1 MLMTTFALAGAA
13 GVFHGLGKSGLIS
26 SYGYSP
32 DRMAPPIRF
41 FMALVIGATF
51 ASIAADSDRGMLLAG
66 LGSLGAFTLGHYATS
81 AAVFLARG

>member
-1 MLMTTFALAGAA
+1 MLMTIFALAGAA
-13 GVFHGLGKSGLIS
+13 GVFHGLGKAGLIS

-32 DRMAPPIRF
+32 DRMVPPLRL

-66 LGSLGAFTLGHYATS
+66 LGSLGAFTLGHYATT
-81 AAVFLARG
+81 AAVFVARS